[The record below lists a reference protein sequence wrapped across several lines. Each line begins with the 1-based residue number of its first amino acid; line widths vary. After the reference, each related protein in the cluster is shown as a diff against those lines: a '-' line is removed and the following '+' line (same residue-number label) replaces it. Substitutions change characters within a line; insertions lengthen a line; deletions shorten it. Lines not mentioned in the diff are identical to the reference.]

1 MCDGPAESTYNS
13 LIKLI
18 SRAISQVANVEN
30 TSHNIDDLMQ
40 VVRLELKAQCK
51 LNNVESMLNQVLIC
65 YKQYKAVGAT
75 GDQMLHF
82 FKTVLEVI
90 SLNFPVRK
98 ESTENIQT
106 VLLDIYSDIFK
117 DLLQTELQ
125 TNTFESCNCSIR
137 VIVDF
142 QVKQNL
148 SQDYLDS
155 FSIFE
160 IVSAL
165 YPDELQKLD
174 EKIKTINQLSNVFK
188 KRNKNAF
195 FNVLNYVNRPLQEL
209 LLYYKNGGSER
220 WINLSQ
226 DVILNVLKLFQDLT
240 LHVNQVDWECISI
253 KNPTEQSCK
262 CLMCLVHIV
271 AFKIGGHVTDLVKS
285 YIRNHCNT
293 LDNNFFAT
301 VLVWLN
307 YYFDWLKKIKEAKWQ
322 YWTPVYTDLS
332 AYAYNLGV
340 VLFNNEN
347 HGHTLINRC
356 LLKHIF
362 EIEGAKPKVITQR
375 NISFLFTSIADGL
388 FKTENFIGGLAV
400 AAMHCLLY
408 PEESEIVIRREWIKK
423 KVSIF
428 YLLI

>member
-18 SRAISQVANVEN
+18 SRAISQVANAEN

-40 VVRLELKAQCK
+40 VVRLELKTQCK

-75 GDQMLHF
+75 GDQMFNF
-82 FKTVLEVI
+82 FKIVLEVI

-106 VLLDIYSDIFK
+106 VLLDIYSEMFK

-125 TNTFESCNCSIR
+125 TNTFESCNSSISI
-137 VIVDF
+137 IVDS

-160 IVSAL
+160 IVPAL

-195 FNVLNYVNRPLQEL
+195 FNVLYYVNRPLLEM
-209 LLYYKNGGSER
+209 LLYYKNSGSER

-240 LHVNQVDWECISI
+240 FHVNQLDWECISI

-262 CLMCLVHIV
+262 CLMCLVHLV

-285 YIRNHCNT
+285 FIRNHCNT

-307 YYFDWLKKIKEAKWQ
+307 YYFDWLKKIKDTKWQ
-322 YWTPVYTDLS
+322 YWTTVYTDLS
-332 AYAYNLGV
+332 AYAYNIGV

-356 LLKHIF
+356 LLKHII
-362 EIEGAKPKVITQR
+362 EIEGGKPKVVTQK

-408 PEESEIVIRREWIKK
+408 LEESENVIRREWIKK